1 MKKLFY
7 QLSVLLVGVLF
18 VSCGT
23 HKTIA
28 YSRSEPVCIASE
40 LDGSYTLRVEGRGRN
55 AGSAYEEAGKQAL
68 YAILFSDVRWPN
80 GPRKKIDS
88 VFLLKQRAYEQNKA
102 YFDNFFRDGGDYTQ
116 YISMKEKRDL
126 SSIYTRTNAQ
136 TVCTT
141 TVCVFKSQL
150 EQRLISDGILK

>member
-28 YSRSEPVCIASE
+28 YSKSEPVCIASE

-55 AGSAYEEAGKQAL
+55 AVDAYEEAGKQAPRRRGSCIEKGRGPFVRA
-68 YAILFSDVRWPN
+68 AIDIDKSD
-80 GPRKKIDS
+80 
-88 VFLLKQRAYEQNKA
+88 
-102 YFDNFFRDGGDYTQ
+102 
-116 YISMKEKRDL
+116 KE
-126 SSIYTRTNAQ
+126 N
-136 TVCTT
+136 
-141 TVCVFKSQL
+141 
-150 EQRLISDGILK
+150 RL

>member
-28 YSRSEPVCIASE
+28 YSKSEPVCIASE

-55 AGSAYEEAGKQAL
+55 AVDAYEEAGKQAL

-88 VFLLKQRAYEQNKA
+88 VFLLKQRAYEQNEA
-102 YFDNFFRDGGDYTQ
+102 YFDKFFRDGGDYTQ
-116 YISMKEKRDL
+116 FISMKEKREL
-126 SSIYTRTNAQ
+126 TSIYNRTNSQ
-136 TVCTT
+136 TVCRT
-141 TVCVFKSQL
+141 TVCVFVSQL
-150 EQRLISDGILK
+150 RQRLIEDGILK

>member
-55 AGSAYEEAGKQAL
+55 AVDAYKEAGKQAL
-68 YAILFSDVRWPN
+68 YAVLFTDVSWPN
-80 GPRKKIDS
+80 GPRKNIEP
-88 VFLLKQRAYEQNKA
+88 VFYMKQRAYEMNKA
-102 YFDNFFRDGGDYTQ
+102 YFDAFFQDGGDYTQ
-116 YISMKEKRDL
+116 FISMKEKRDL
-126 SSIYTRTNAQ
+126 TSIYTRTNSQ
-136 TVCTT
+136 TVCRT
-141 TVCVFKSQL
+141 TVCVFVSQL
-150 EQRLISDGILK
+150 RQRLIEDGILK